1 MQKNSLSGSIIN
13 ELEVAE
19 RDYMDRLNAIAKL
32 AEIKSRKVVSKFS
45 VKKEDGSIRTIYH
58 VRKETVSIRKTSKN
72 SYKNHKEKF

>member
-1 MQKNSLSGSIIN
+1 MQKNNLSGSIVN

-19 RDYMDRLNAIAKL
+19 RYYLNRLKAIAKIN
-32 AEIKSRKVVSKFS
+32 EINCRKIESIEII
-45 VKKEDGSIRTIYH
+45 KENNCIRTIYH

>member
-1 MQKNSLSGSIIN
+1 MQKNSLSGSIVN

-19 RDYMDRLNAIAKL
+19 RDYMDRLNAIAKIN
-32 AEIKSRKVVSKFS
+32 EIKDRKIESIEII
-45 VKKEDGSIRTIYH
+45 KEDNCIRTIYH

>member
-1 MQKNSLSGSIIN
+1 MQKNSLSGSIVN

-45 VKKEDGSIRTIYH
+45 VKKEDGSI
-58 VRKETVSIRKTSKN
+58 KTYNYVEKKN
-72 SYKNHKEKF
+72 K

>member
-1 MQKNSLSGSIIN
+1 MQKNNLSGSIIN

-19 RDYMDRLNAIAKL
+19 RDYRNRIKAIAKL
-32 AEIKSRKVVSKFS
+32 NEIKGRKIESIEII
-45 VKKEDGSIRTIYH
+45 KEENCIRTIYH

>member
-1 MQKNSLSGSIIN
+1 MQKNNLSGSIIN

-19 RDYMDRLNAIAKL
+19 RDYRNRLKAIAKIN
-32 AEIKSRKVVSKFS
+32 EIKDRKIESIEII
-45 VKKEDGSIRTIYH
+45 KEENCIRTIYH

>member
-1 MQKNSLSGSIIN
+1 MQKNNLSGSIIN

-19 RDYMDRLNAIAKL
+19 RDYRNRLKAIAKIN
-32 AEIKSRKVVSKFS
+32 EIKDRKIENIEII
-45 VKKEDGSIRTIYH
+45 KEENCIRTIYH